1 MDKQDI
7 TPSLRPEVN
16 RTTSDLEKAT
26 VAHVERSRPGVSAL
40 EDEALMSGE
49 SQERVSPHCDT
60 FKVLPGSKLTGQ
72 LTLFVLSIS
81 KANSR
86 VKIYIPVQKVE
97 KVNNGNG
104 RKEDQ
109 VEFEKRFLMYPDVI
123 VVVPI
128 CWSDVTVRS
137 VVLDLHVCRDSV
149 AQMWC
154 SKRK

>member
-1 MDKQDI
+1 MPLISHPRNPKQIKMDKQDI

-72 LTLFVLSIS
+72 LTLFVVFLSFVAAVSGFCFGYDTGVIS
-81 KANSR
+81 ASLVSIKDDFGHILSN
-86 VKIYIPVQKVE
+86 VE
-97 KVNNGNG
+97 KEWISSATSIGALLG
-104 RKEDQ
+104 
-109 VEFEKRFLMYPDVI
+109 
-123 VVVPI
+123 
-128 CWSDVTVRS
+128 
-137 VVLDLHVCRDSV
+137 
-149 AQMWC
+149 
-154 SKRK
+154 